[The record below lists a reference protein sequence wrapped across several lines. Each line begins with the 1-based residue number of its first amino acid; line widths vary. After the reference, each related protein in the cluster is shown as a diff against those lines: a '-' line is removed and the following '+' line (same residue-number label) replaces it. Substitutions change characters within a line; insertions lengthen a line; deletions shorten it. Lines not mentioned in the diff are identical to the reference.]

1 MSLDGQQY
9 PHEDLR
15 KQSRS
20 RWPLTK
26 GKEEKKKENLTEQL
40 CRKVFNLS
48 EASNTYIFKCSD
60 SLI

>member
-40 CRKVFNLS
+40 CRKSIQSIRHMKHLHFQM
-48 EASNTYIFKCSD
+48 
-60 SLI
+60 